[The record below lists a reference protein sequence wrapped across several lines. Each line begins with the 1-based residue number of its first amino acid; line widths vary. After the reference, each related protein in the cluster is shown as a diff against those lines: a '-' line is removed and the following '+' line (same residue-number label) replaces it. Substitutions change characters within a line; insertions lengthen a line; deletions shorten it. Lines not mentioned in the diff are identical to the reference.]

1 MNDQVLFCCLEVQE
15 FEQVARTV
23 GADAQAL
30 GRFMFAVDVIEAHGV
45 LPCMQDVLVGQPV
58 PVGLVEHLNPVK
70 RNTFNG
76 FPVTEAWLW
85 C

>member
-15 FEQVARTV
+15 FKQVARTI
-23 GADAQAL
+23 GADARAL
-30 GRFMFAVDVIEAHGV
+30 GRFMLAVDVIEAYGV

-58 PVGLVEHLNPVK
+58 PVGLLEYLNRFK
-70 RNTFNG
+70 RNTFKG

-85 C
+85 F

>member
-45 LPCMQDVLVGQPV
+45 LPFMQDVLVGQPV
-58 PVGLVEHLNPVK
+58 PVGRLESAPLK
-70 RNTFNG
+70 RNTFKG